1 MVLSEYG
8 FDWMFYYPYMRHR
21 HVGIKLRVIET
32 KEKLI
37 LYHIKT
43 AVSSKFG
50 HCSVLRDY
58 AMP

>member
-1 MVLSEYG
+1 MVLNEYG
-8 FDWMFYYPYMRHR
+8 FGWMFYYPYMRHR

-43 AVSSKFG
+43 AVS
-50 HCSVLRDY
+50 
-58 AMP
+58 